1 LPHFPHT
8 FLRRAGAPA
17 LLTGLLACWPQRSA
31 RAEGGLVYKYED
43 YREAGGRIAVK
54 EQAGAA
60 SQDLDPE
67 TGLKLTGTID
77 AITGATPTGQPAPAG
92 TSQVPLSTLIERR
105 KEWTGDL
112 TRRIANLSIDA
123 GFADSR
129 ESDYVSRG
137 WSVNTV
143 TEFNQKN
150 TSLLLGVAGT
160 SDRVEVFFEPAY
172 LPKHTA
178 DGIIGLTQ
186 LLDPLTSVSLT
197 VSWGRATGYLGEQHK
212 LVQKTIQIIPGF
224 FLPESFGENRPNAK
238 DHGSAVLAVNRSFP
252 ALAGAAEGSYRWYR
266 DTFGVTGN
274 TLDLA
279 WFQHVGAKF
288 SLRPSFRFYDQTA
301 AGFYH
306 YNLDQTAIIPVRIPT
321 GRGPNYSSDYRISA
335 LDSYSLG
342 AKAIWQACDRLQ
354 LDVAFER
361 YQMRGR
367 DGITP
372 QSAYPLAAVTTAGAR
387 ISW

>member
-1 LPHFPHT
+1 
-8 FLRRAGAPA
+8 
-17 LLTGLLACWPQRSA
+17 
-31 RAEGGLVYKYED
+31 
-43 YREAGGRIAVK
+43 
-54 EQAGAA
+54 
-60 SQDLDPE
+60 
-67 TGLKLTGTID
+67 
-77 AITGATPTGQPAPAG
+77 
-92 TSQVPLSTLIERR
+92 
-105 KEWTGDL
+105 
-112 TRRIANLSIDA
+112 
-123 GFADSR
+123 
-129 ESDYVSRG
+129 
-137 WSVNTV
+137 
-143 TEFNQKN
+143 
-150 TSLLLGVAGT
+150 
-160 SDRVEVFFEPAY
+160 
-172 LPKHTA
+172 
-178 DGIIGLTQ
+178 
-186 LLDPLTSVSLT
+186 
-197 VSWGRATGYLGEQHK
+197 
-212 LVQKTIQIIPGF
+212 
-224 FLPESFGENRPNAK
+224 
-238 DHGSAVLAVNRSFP
+238 
-252 ALAGAAEGSYRWYR
+252 
-266 DTFGVTGN
+266 VTGN